1 MDDGDDAD
9 TILVPRTP
17 WPPSSAVDA
26 VGDSA
31 RADADDDASEDTVIR
46 PAKPTVAAG
55 SEDSEPDTEAADSAS
70 GRPGGDDAGA
80 PAKRDVGTYRYRLN
94 DRPPSSLRRVAIIG
108 RKPGPPRMVGSDEIE
123 LVGVPSPLR
132 EVSTTHLEV
141 RQHGQSVVVTD
152 LHSTNGTRVTIPGA
166 EPVALRP
173 GESMVVMPGSIIDI
187 GDSNRIEI
195 LPMRLPLHHDLPI
208 ERLLP

>member
-17 WPPSSAVDA
+17 WRPSLAVDA

-31 RADADDDASEDTVIR
+31 HADADDDASEDTVIR

-70 GRPGGDDAGA
+70 GRPGDDAGA